1 MAHEAAQIALVIE
14 RNAREIMA
22 KIATLT
28 DEQLNQS
35 LPIPDA
41 NTLFAIA
48 THAVGM
54 GEFWV
59 LTLVGE
65 RPSNRNRSAEFR
77 ATGEGKALLTR
88 YEQWLADTSAL
99 LDTLPAAEMTR
110 IVEPPFEFRSTGGL
124 QDGPL
129 TVRDCLLHV
138 VEHTATH
145 LGHIQ
150 LTADLLLQH
159 LAAFVDDDH
168 RHRGH
173 QTQVHVNDG

>member
-14 RNAREIMA
+14 RIAREIMA
-22 KIATLT
+22 KIATLS
-28 DEQLNQS
+28 DEQLNQR
-35 LPIPDA
+35 LPVPDA

-59 LTLVGE
+59 LTLVGD
-65 RPSNRNRSAEFR
+65 RPSARNRSAEFV
-77 ATGEGKALLTR
+77 AVGEGKALITR
-88 YEQWLADTSAL
+88 YQQWVADTHTL
-99 LDTLPAAEMTR
+99 LATLPPAAMER
-110 IVEPPFEFRSTGGL
+110 VLEPPFEFRSTGGL

-150 LTADLLLQH
+150 LTADLLQSG
-159 LAAFVDDDH
+159 AI
-168 RHRGH
+168 
-173 QTQVHVNDG
+173 

>member
-1 MAHEAAQIALVIE
+1 MPHEAAQFAIVIDRIAHDIL
-14 RNAREIMA
+14 A
-22 KIATLT
+22 KITPLS
-28 DEQLNQS
+28 DEQLNQT

-59 LTLVGE
+59 LTLIGG
-65 RPSNRNRSAEFR
+65 RTSNRKRSAEFQ
-77 ATGEGKALLTR
+77 ASGQGKALVTR
-88 YEQWLADTSAL
+88 YQQWITDTHTL
-99 LDTLPAAEMTR
+99 LDELPVEKMET
-110 IVEPPFEFRSTGGL
+110 IVEPPLEFRSTGGL
-124 QDGPL
+124 QEGAL

-150 LTADLLLQH
+150 LTADLLE
-159 LAAFVDDDH
+159 FRVIK
-168 RHRGH
+168 
-173 QTQVHVNDG
+173 

>member
-1 MAHEAAQIALVIE
+1 MPHEAAQIALVID
-14 RNAREIMA
+14 RITGEIMA
-22 KIATLT
+22 KIATLS
-28 DEQLNQS
+28 DEQLNQP

-48 THAVGM
+48 THAVAM

-59 LTLVGE
+59 LTLVGNH
-65 RPSNRNRSAEFR
+65 PSNRNRSAEFR
-77 ATGEGKALLTR
+77 ATGEGKALIAR
-88 YEQWLADTSAL
+88 YQQWIADTHAL
-99 LDTLPAAEMTR
+99 LATLPAAEMER

-150 LTADLLLQH
+150 LTADLLEQMSSYDTKP
-159 LAAFVDDDH
+159 A
-168 RHRGH
+168 
-173 QTQVHVNDG
+173 TQSL

>member
-1 MAHEAAQIALVIE
+1 MSHEAAQFALVIE
-14 RNAREIMA
+14 RIAHDILARITPLSDA
-22 KIATLT
+22 
-28 DEQLNQS
+28 QLNQP

-59 LTLVGE
+59 LTLIGG
-65 RPSNRNRSAEFR
+65 RTSNRNRSAEFQ
-77 ATGEGKALLTR
+77 ASGQKEALLAR
-88 YEQWLADTSAL
+88 YQQWITDTHAL
-99 LDTLPAAEMTR
+99 LDDLPAEAMNVV
-110 IVEPPFEFRSTGGL
+110 VEPPLEFRSTGGL
-124 QDGPL
+124 QEGPI

-150 LTADLLLQH
+150 LTADLLDLG
-159 LAAFVDDDH
+159 AAKSFGN
-168 RHRGH
+168 RKSLE
-173 QTQVHVNDG
+173 T